1 MSEDAVGQHAAA
13 NSYLVFTW

>member
-1 MSEDAVGQHAAA
+1 MSEDAVGQHVAA